1 MTAHN
6 VMDRDQVINLM
17 SVITAY
23 DNRNAGVANVLVWTE
38 AARRGRWSNSEAE
51 DAVHQHYL
59 ASTDFLMP
67 AHVGTLIRAKRQ
79 DAALR
84 QTAAE
89 LGATSAL
96 PERPEVRRAIDT
108 AAEAWLMDRNHD
120 GLPCATDQ
128 QRAEARALLQEKLT
142 AQRGTDAEADQ
153 VTAEVRQAALRVD
166 CPWCQAHAF
175 NDCTRTSA
183 GGTARRNTP
192 HPSRVD
198 LATGGEAEV
207 AS

>member
-1 MTAHN
+1 MITH
-6 VMDRDQVINLM
+6 DQVVNLLTVC
-17 SVITAY
+17 SAY
-23 DNRNAGVANVLVWTE
+23 DERLPSQAVAFVWTE
-38 AARRGRWSNSEAE
+38 AANRSRWTEAEAE
-51 DAVHQHYL
+51 DAIHEHYRVN
-59 ASTDFLMP
+59 TERIMP
-67 AHVGTLIRAKRQ
+67 AHVTGIIRAKRQ

-89 LGATSAL
+89 LGASNQ